1 MVEEYSLKLDPQP
14 TAGSRVLKQGMTATS
29 ARPRRGV
36 MGHCVD
42 VFCGFAP
49 LSLYAGICALW
60 VGVERPPEFYR
71 AALESTPAHER
82 REELAQ
88 EVEKKGETL
97 KAAIATQLEWTF
109 ELTEEQINS
118 WLVERFGKGQL
129 KDFSDE
135 ISEPR
140 VQIHPQLLQVGLKW
154 SQFKN
159 GVLSFDLRPTI
170 TGPRE
175 LTLKIEALR
184 SGVVPLPASQMQI
197 DPGGV
202 IHGDGWELRWTYDTP
217 RQTFQLNWEGAG
229 EGLLSDWKEIALKEK
244 QLTLKGKRGE
254 KAVAEPKE
262 EKEAEAEP
270 AKP

>member
-1 MVEEYSLKLDPQP
+1 MGEEYSLKLDPQP
-14 TAGSRVLKQGMTATS
+14 TAGSRVLKQGMPVATY
-29 ARPRRGV
+29 PRRGV
-36 MGHCVD
+36 LGHFLD
-42 VFCGFAP
+42 VVFGFAP
-49 LSLYAGICALW
+49 LSMFGGICVLW
-60 VGVERPPEFYR
+60 VAMERPPEFYR
-71 AALESTPAHER
+71 EALQSTPAPER
-82 REELAQ
+82 RQELAD
-88 EVEKKGETL
+88 EVDKKGEAL
-97 KAAIATQLEWTF
+97 KTAIATQSEWTF
-109 ELTEEQINS
+109 ELTEDQINS

-197 DPGGV
+197 DPAGV
-202 IHGDGWELRWTYDTP
+202 IHGEGWELKWTYDAP
-217 RQTFQLNWEGAG
+217 KQTFQLNWEGAG

-244 QLTLKGKRGE
+244 QLALKGKRGE
-254 KAVAEPKE
+254 KAVAEPN
-262 EKEAEAEP
+262 EKEAEAET